1 MGLAI
6 LPARLK
12 TQGAEI
18 ADILCGKAANTSR
31 NEGSDLAVHADWID
45 SLIAK
50 YGTDLSEG
58 EANKVVKKEIGVVFS
73 HVLENAG
80 VFKQDKAGQEAFV
93 RFMNS
98 VGFKKA

>member
-1 MGLAI
+1 M
-6 LPARLK
+6 
-12 TQGAEI
+12 
-18 ADILCGKAANTSR
+18 
-31 NEGSDLAVHADWID
+31 AVHADWID

-50 YGTDLSEG
+50 YGTALSES

-80 VFKQDKAGQEAFV
+80 VFKQDKDGQEAFV